1 MTIASFFNPIS
12 PNLIL
17 LSGAGASF
25 GLNSGLLLLP
35 AMIARHARSQ
45 PTIALQVPFS
55 PFWLALA
62 AILSVAFVAVLGP
75 GIHFSK

>member
-35 AMIARHARSQ
+35 AMIARNARSQ
-45 PTIALQVPFS
+45 STFTQRVPFS
-55 PFWLALA
+55 PVWLALA
-62 AILSVAFVAVLGP
+62 AIFSGVFIAVLGP